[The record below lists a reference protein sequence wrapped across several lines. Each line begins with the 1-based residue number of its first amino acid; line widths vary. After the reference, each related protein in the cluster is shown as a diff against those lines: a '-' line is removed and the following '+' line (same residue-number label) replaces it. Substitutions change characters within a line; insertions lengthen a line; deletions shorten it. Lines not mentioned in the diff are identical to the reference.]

1 VKGMLPDFYII
12 GAQRAGTSYLQKCL
26 SEHPETFIPKGESS
40 HFENPVYGKESIKKL
55 RQELKAGNK
64 FKIRG
69 IKRPSYLGK
78 PEVPKRIYKHTPK
91 AKLIV
96 ILRDPVERAISA
108 YFHLMRM
115 GLLPIESSEQG
126 IRKILRNKG
135 IRGYPRSK
143 YLLPYG
149 NYTKAL
155 KRYFKIFP
163 RKNIHIIF
171 YSDLK
176 KNPQKVIEKCY
187 EFLGV
192 RPNYKPKSI
201 NSEPMKGAYSTTRI
215 KYLQLGAPF
224 LFSKHTREGVIPKK
238 RKLFDN
244 FMLALIFGIDRIL
257 VKPIFSNKDKNI
269 SRNLKQKIYKY
280 YEREIKNTEMLLT
293 RDLSVWKKYD

>member
-1 VKGMLPDFYII
+1 LG
-12 GAQRAGTSYLQKCL
+12 
-26 SEHPETFIPKGESS
+26 
-40 HFENPVYGKESIKKL
+40 
-55 RQELKAGNK
+55 QELQSGNK

-78 PEVPKRIYKHTPK
+78 PEVPKRICKHTPK

-115 GLLPIESSEQG
+115 GLLPIESPERG
-126 IRKILRNKG
+126 MRKILRYKG
-135 IRGYPRSK
+135 IKGCPRSK

-149 NYTKAL
+149 EYATAL
-155 KRYFKIFP
+155 KRYLKIFP

-171 YSDLK
+171 YTDLK

-201 NSEPMKGAYSTTRI
+201 NSKPMKGAYSTTRI
-215 KYLQLGAPF
+215 KYLQLEAPF
-224 LFSKHTREGVIPKK
+224 LFSKNTRSGVIPKK
-238 RKLFDN
+238 RKFVDN
-244 FMLALIFGIDRIL
+244 FMLTILFGIDKFLI
-257 VKPIFSNKDKNI
+257 KPIFSNKDKDV

-280 YEREIKNTEMLLT
+280 YKREIKNTEMLLS
-293 RDLSVWKKYD
+293 RDLSDWKKYN